1 MKDRLRLRL
10 RRGSGG
16 RDLRGLRR
24 LRRCRNGSVGRSRF
38 ALLRVV
44 RRRGATADRDLTFVD
59 HEAAHGDDVVGGYV
73 AQEPQRQ
80 IAAALDLPD
89 DVAQVAQLFGE
100 QLLVFLSHAP

>member
-1 MKDRLRLRL
+1 MSDRLRLRL

-16 RDLRGLRR
+16 SDRRGLRR
-24 LRRCRNGSVGRSRF
+24 RRSGGSVGRSRF

-73 AQEPQRQ
+73 AREPQHQ

-89 DVAQVAQLFGE
+89 DIAQVAQLFGE
-100 QLLVFLSHAP
+100 QFLVFLSYAP